1 MITYLCHA
9 IIDDKELGL
18 EPCSIW
24 SCCGH
29 AALHYAR
36 IVLDLSAVAP
46 RSQISSQLQ
55 AINALDENDT
65 PDATLL
71 DSNQWIE
78 NAILGA
84 MAHILEPIAATT
96 AQPAQS
102 EKQQASSGISG
113 ALTSQIFQE
122 THGASLAI
130 PTNYLNPVSKIKGNI
145 VILLLDKEQV
155 DAAATVVTGD
165 DTTISAWTIGAH
177 DVKMILDECFESLYD
192 AARSSKVGNIHVD
205 IVRITTNTNDNR
217 SDILNYHHSKL
228 FSASFYNVIVAD
240 ENSITQAVSALYL
253 RQNQRIEVLQIKG
266 WPTVDLDRDSD
277 VVELLCQSDHLG
289 VVPRSK
295 ATQSTDTKTRCIL
308 QARDTQPIILE
319 YGSKANGVYALPTKC
334 AHPLTV
340 SPTIFT
346 SLFSAGS
353 NGACHLLKRTSSE
366 EASHAIYNHGGQIF
380 LHCLETESERLRF
393 EEAEEETTLKTAA
406 TKEPIPATTSSA
418 IQLDDFVDAV
428 VKRNTILGATM
439 SFSED
444 SNSFTQVHPPAIHLP
459 AHPFNESSAN
469 ALDAASSLPPAASQS
484 GGGVLEASPSTSS
497 VNMSLVHTTTLMDL
511 ETRWLCQWAGGRP
524 YTLSPAQE
532 SLLSKVRKVMCAPQ
546 VEPDGL
552 QVIESVIEQLTN
564 DARQFGQQQQ
574 IFDPLSG
581 SPSLAPPQS
590 GKGAR
595 RNTNKLGPG
604 INTAQWILADLWMI
618 GQRFK
623 DVSKGHSDVAK
634 LMSTKI
640 TPKGV
645 DHAIVKQT
653 LIPPQRRRQM
663 AQQQQLMGQT
673 PPMSGQPSTP
683 QQQGGPRFQHT
694 PRGGGMAGRGGR
706 GGFRGNM
713 QNQGN
718 NPGNSNSPSAQSGG
732 VGDDGEDG
740 VLNDVMLSLTG
751 KTQPVP
757 YLVTEPPTREAID
770 EAELEYHAQ
779 MGEEGSLLQ
788 AYWGGRGAQRN
799 NVINSH
805 NPHQASSTTTV
816 ATPALPTGAETEAA
830 CNNSSGLLD
839 SNTLSVALLPNMVG
853 KLPPAP
859 PNSLLGQY
867 QQLYQKQQYMLARR
881 QIKRPR
887 LQDFAGRTP
896 VAENG
901 GFSGMI

>member
-1 MITYLCHA
+1 MITYLRHA

-145 VILLLDKEQV
+145 VMLLLDKEQV
-155 DAAATVVTGD
+155 DKAGTLATGD
-165 DTTISAWTIGAH
+165 DTSTSAWTVGAH

-205 IVRITTNTNDNR
+205 I
-217 SDILNYHHSKL
+217 HSKL
-228 FSASFYNVIVAD
+228 FSASFYNVVVAD

-266 WPTVDLDRDSD
+266 WPTADLDRDND
-277 VVELLCQSDHLG
+277 
-289 VVPRSK
+289 
-295 ATQSTDTKTRCIL
+295 
-308 QARDTQPIILE
+308 
-319 YGSKANGVYALPTKC
+319 
-334 AHPLTV
+334 
-340 SPTIFT
+340 
-346 SLFSAGS
+346 
-353 NGACHLLKRTSSE
+353 
-366 EASHAIYNHGGQIF
+366 
-380 LHCLETESERLRF
+380 TESERLRF

-406 TKEPIPATTSSA
+406 IKEPIPATTSSA

-546 VEPDGL
+546 VETDGL

-713 QNQGN
+713 QIQSN

-770 EAELEYHAQ
+770 ETELEYHAQ

-839 SNTLSVALLPNMVG
+839 SNSLSVALLPNMVG
-853 KLPPAP
+853 RLPPAP

-867 QQLYQKQQYMLARR
+867 QQLYQTQQYMLARR